1 MSNVTEKEKKQAE
14 QSHSSAHAA
23 EHLGRAQ
30 PQFVPPSWS
39 FVFEYAN
46 A

>member
-1 MSNVTEKEKKQAE
+1 MSNVMKKEKKQAE
-14 QSHSSAHAA
+14 QSHSSAHA